1 MKNTLNTVL
10 KWWYGRTT
18 YTFDLVQSDFSKC
31 AVIQAKEE
39 GYTFGK
45 WQENEMDRVMREFH
59 DQIMAEFYNKP
70 APVPKTTKPP
80 QPVNFR

>member
-70 APVPKTTKPP
+70 
-80 QPVNFR
+80 VNFR